1 MKTIEVSGKTVEE
14 ALSNGLK
21 QLGVDLSAVT
31 HEVLDKGSPGLFG
44 MFGRLAKVRITVNEE
59 PEEDTDFDIEMPTLS
74 IAPEQKTA
82 KKEKKEKKEAPKQE
96 KPAKSEKK
104 EAPKQEKPAKAEKK
118 ESPKPAKPA
127 KPAEEE
133 AVPEANANEE
143 PQPEAKEAPAR
154 PRRERQPRKNKKPAK
169 AEVQAESE
177 TVEEEQPAPQPVVR
191 EFPPLDVDALSADAK
206 KAYEFISGIT
216 KLMQVDVDIR
226 MLEEE
231 NQIFVDISGDTLGV
245 LIGRRGDTLD
255 AIQYLSSL
263 TVNKDKDEYTRVTI
277 DVEHYRAKREETLR
291 KLAVRMANRARK
303 SGRRVVLE
311 PMNPYERR
319 VLHSTLQ
326 DNPYVQTHSEGEEPY
341 RRVIITLK

>member
-104 EAPKQEKPAKAEKK
+104 EAPKQEKPAK
-118 ESPKPAKPA
+118 
-127 KPAEEE
+127 PAEEE
-133 AVPEANANEE
+133 AVPEANVNEE